1 MTLKHINPFVIF
13 AHARSGSSALYE
25 IMCWNKRPILFE
37 PFNTEHYQYKNLIE
51 NYQHENLIK
60 YHQYENIIEYHQY
73 KNAIELKRFKNIISE
88 IFSKSYGIKHLFNQL
103 TEDKNKFLIEK
114 FPCIFLYRKDITS
127 AALSFELSIKT
138 KIWTSEG
145 VNFEEN
151 YIEDIKNDKGDLF
164 FLIDPESLQ
173 ETINSYSEEIKLYR
187 KNIKNGYV
195 IEYENL
201 FGPDGFDYVKE
212 IMNFL
217 NIKITNEKKTIEI
230 LRPIR
235 KLNKKPWE
243 EVITNWEEISKII
256 EVNKNKIKL

>member
-1 MTLKHINPFVIF
+1 MPLKHINPFVIF

-25 IMCWNKRPILFE
+25 IMCSNKRPILFE
-37 PFNTEHYQYKNLIE
+37 PFNIQHHQYKNLIE
-51 NYQHENLIK
+51 SHG
-60 YHQYENIIEYHQY
+60 
-73 KNAIELKRFKNIISE
+73 FKNIISE
-88 IFSKSYGIKHLFNQL
+88 IFSEHYGIKHLFNHL
-103 TEDKNKFLIEK
+103 TEDQNKFLIEK
-114 FPCIFLYRKDITS
+114 FPCIFLYRKDITL
-127 AALSFELSIKT
+127 AALSFELSMKT
-138 KIWTSEG
+138 KIWAAKK

-151 YIEDIKNDKGDLF
+151 YIEDIKKDKGDSF
-164 FLIDPESLQ
+164 FLIDPKNFQ
-173 ETINSYSEEIKLYR
+173 ETINSYSEEIKLYK

-212 IMNFL
+212 IMKFL
-217 NIKITNEKKTIEI
+217 NIKITNENKTLEI
-230 LRPIR
+230 LSPIR